1 MASTATRA
9 MSAMMTSYNPEFM
22 LTNFTRD
29 VQTALLNLTAEQ
41 TRDDGKIKGE
51 AIVRQTARDIG
62 PAMKAAWRGLQNK
75 PGKNDSG
82 REWDTW
88 FKEFQEDG
96 AKTGYFDMK
105 DISSQAKEIQS
116 MVRRADGTTM
126 SHMLKARKK
135 TADFVENMNGAVENA
150 VRLSAYAN
158 ARRAGISRKQAAS
171 LAKNMTVNFNRRGEA
186 GTALNAAYMFANAS
200 IQGTMNF
207 ARTMVTAKNTPDC
220 KSPMNVWARANMAQ
234 KLAFGMASGAFALGM
249 LNRWASEEDEDGVL
263 FYDKVPDYV
272 KERNIVIM
280 SSLWGGE
287 PDDFV
292 SIPLPYGY
300 NVFSVIGT
308 HAEAVTAGTLDA
320 TEAAKNLGLAI
331 LGSFSPIGWE
341 DSDSATGLLMKN
353 LTPTLVRSFAQV
365 GFNEDFAGRMIYKE
379 DLPFGTPT
387 PDSSRAMPSTPEPYK
402 AIASFLNDLTG
413 GSEYRT
419 GSVDINPDVMQHLV
433 NYYGGGAWG
442 FVEKSSSF
450 AARVATGEE
459 VERYRIP
466 FAGRF
471 ASSTSPYRD
480 QGLFYERRDELGQ
493 IANEADALKGRE
505 RIEFR
510 RDHIEQIRLFNRAKN
525 IEKRLQEYRKRRG
538 RIQENE
544 TLSEEAKKNRIEMIE
559 SQMKRRVD
567 DFNRR
572 YNELSD

>member
-1 MASTATRA
+1 
-9 MSAMMTSYNPEFM
+9 
-22 LTNFTRD
+22 
-29 VQTALLNLTAEQ
+29 
-41 TRDDGKIKGE
+41 
-51 AIVRQTARDIG
+51 
-62 PAMKAAWRGLQNK
+62 
-75 PGKNDSG
+75 
-82 REWDTW
+82 
-88 FKEFQEDG
+88 
-96 AKTGYFDMK
+96 
-105 DISSQAKEIQS
+105 
-116 MVRRADGTTM
+116 
-126 SHMLKARKK
+126 
-135 TADFVENMNGAVENA
+135 
-150 VRLSAYAN
+150 
-158 ARRAGISRKQAAS
+158 
-171 LAKNMTVNFNRRGEA
+171 
-186 GTALNAAYMFANAS
+186 
-200 IQGTMNF
+200 
-207 ARTMVTAKNTPDC
+207 
-220 KSPMNVWARANMAQ
+220 MAQ

-287 PDDFV
+287 PDDFI

-320 TEAAKNLGLAI
+320 TEAGKNLGLAI

-341 DSDSATGLLMKN
+341 DSDSATGLFMKN

-365 GFNEDFAGRMIYKE
+365 GFNEDFAGRMIYRE

-442 FVEKSSSF
+442 FVEKTSSF
-450 AARVATGEE
+450 AARAVTGEK

-480 QGLFYERRDELGQ
+480 QALFYERRNELGQ

-505 RIEFR
+505 RIDFR
-510 RDHIEQIRLFNRAKN
+510 RNHFEQIRLFNRAKN
-525 IEKRLQEYRKRRG
+525 IEKQLREDRKRRD

-559 SQMKRRVD
+559 RQMKRRVD

-572 YNELSD
+572 YNEL